1 MKYSLIL
8 ANPRDFY
15 HEVHR
20 ASHFI
25 KFGKNEADNENEV
38 NEVAD
43 LEDFYAWICI
53 ILY

>member
-25 KFGKNEADNENEV
+25 KFGKNEVDNENEA
-38 NEVAD
+38 NDVAD
-43 LEDFYAWICI
+43 LEDFYA
-53 ILY
+53 